1 MDKELAF
8 YIVLLVVSLLWMGIN
23 IIKHNRNNSYVSD
36 GWTSRHIDSNG
47 NYRAQHMAA
56 KAACQGRWQGMHSI
70 RQE

>member
-23 IIKHNRNNSYVSD
+23 IIKYNRSNSYVSD

-47 NYRAQHMAA
+47 NYRA
-56 KAACQGRWQGMHSI
+56 
-70 RQE
+70 